1 MPIYEYECLKC
12 GNHLEVMQK
21 MSDAALTKCPKCK
34 ANKLEKIFSQTAFQ
48 FKGSGWY
55 VTDYSNK
62 GKAGDKKADQAD
74 QVEKADKTD
83 KSDKA
88 DKTDK
93 ADKPNKTDKADKT
106 EKADKA
112 DKADKP
118 DKSEKKEPAAK
129 ATTT

>member
-62 GKAGDKKADQAD
+62 GKAGDKKSEKTDKVEKPEKAEKT
-74 QVEKADKTD
+74 EKADKTD
-83 KSDKA
+83 K
-88 DKTDK
+88 T
-93 ADKPNKTDKADKT
+93 DKT
-106 EKADKA
+106 EK
-112 DKADKP
+112 
-118 DKSEKKEPAAK
+118 KESAAK

>member
-21 MSDAALTKCPKCK
+21 MSDKPLTKCPKCK

-62 GKAGDKKADQAD
+62 GKAGDKQA
-74 QVEKADKTD
+74 EKADKPE
-83 KSDKA
+83 
-88 DKTDK
+88 KTDK
-93 ADKPNKTDKADKT
+93 AEKT
-106 EKADKA
+106 EKADKS
-112 DKADKP
+112 DKAEKTEKVGKA
-118 DKSEKKEPAAK
+118 DKSEKKETAAK
-129 ATTT
+129 APTT